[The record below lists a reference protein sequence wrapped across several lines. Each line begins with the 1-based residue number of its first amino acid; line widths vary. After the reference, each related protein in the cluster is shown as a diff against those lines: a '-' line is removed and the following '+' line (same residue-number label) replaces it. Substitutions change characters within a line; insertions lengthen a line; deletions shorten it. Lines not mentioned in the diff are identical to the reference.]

1 VLFPFV
7 AALLVA
13 APAPTPL
20 ATYCSSSGD
29 VCYGAF
35 RRGSVVRLQITTAAR
50 YFPRYTLCVQPP
62 TGARRC
68 GSFPILWGAA
78 GSGYG
83 TVKLSTF
90 GAARPGVYRA
100 TWRLGSGPL
109 GPTLRVRV

>member
-1 VLFPFV
+1 MLLPLV

-13 APAPTPL
+13 APAPKPL
-20 ATYCSSSGD
+20 ASYCSPSGD

-35 RRGSVVRLQITTAAR
+35 RRGGVVRLQITTAAR

-62 TGARRC
+62 AGARRC
-68 GSFPILWGAA
+68 GSFPVFRGAA

-90 GAARPGVYRA
+90 GTPRPGVHRV
-100 TWRLGSGPL
+100 TWRLASGPL
-109 GPTLRVRV
+109 GPTLRVRF

>member
-1 VLFPFV
+1 MLVPFL
-7 AALLVA
+7 AALLVV
-13 APAPTPL
+13 APAPKPL
-20 ATYCSSSGD
+20 ATYCSPSGD

-35 RRGSVVRLQITTAAR
+35 KRGTVVRLQITTAAR
-50 YFPRYTLCVQPP
+50 YFPRYTLCIRPP
-62 TGARRC
+62 TSAQRC
-68 GSFPILWGAA
+68 GSFPIFRGAA

-90 GAARPGVYRA
+90 GTPTPGVYRA